1 MQGTDEVTNCP
12 DCGHQIRVDRRYV
25 TWCDKCDWNLDP
37 TTLNDPTPAW
47 RLKLEHRL
55 AESLYRELE
64 SGAVHRPGWDAARV
78 AAHLLSALILLIPLV
93 GFLTGIAL
101 LAFYRPLWFSI
112 LLSLLAFAMAFA
124 FRPRAADL
132 PENVHLVHRDE
143 APTLYAVLDEL
154 ATAVG
159 TRKVAAVAVSAEANV
174 WYQQIGWR
182 FRPVIGI
189 GLPLWAGLRPQERI
203 AILAHEL
210 GHGRHGDARSGWLVG
225 SAWSVLEGLRET
237 FSEQDFDRVKREHG
251 YDDFTG
257 ATLFSRMLNSTV
269 GVLVRGV
276 AWLLERLRLRSDQR
290 AEYLAD
296 RKAGE
301 IAGSEAAVHAL
312 ERSLLADASFRAM
325 ERALRFPTEV
335 EPLEAVRRAV
345 TEVPAREIERHV
357 RASRI
362 RETRT
367 DSTHPPTYLRARL
380 LRTRP
385 ATTAQVVLST
395 DKSRAIDR
403 ELAPAAQKVLDELR
417 AEL

>member
-1 MQGTDEVTNCP
+1 VQGTDEVTNCP

-37 TTLNDPTPAW
+37 TPLNDPTPAW

-78 AAHLLSALILLIPLV
+78 AAHLLSALILLIPLL
-93 GFLTGIAL
+93 GFLTGTAL
-101 LAFYRPLWFSI
+101 LIFYRPLWFSA
-112 LLSLLAFAMAFA
+112 LLALLAFAMAFA

-132 PENVHLVHRDE
+132 PEDVHLVHRDQ

-154 ATAVG
+154 ATAIG
-159 TRKVAAVAVSAEANV
+159 TRKVAAVAVSAEANL

-210 GHGRHGDARSGWLVG
+210 GHGRHGDARSGWLVS
-225 SAWSVLEGLRET
+225 SAWSVLEGLR
-237 FSEQDFDRVKREHG
+237 
-251 YDDFTG
+251 
-257 ATLFSRMLNSTV
+257 
-269 GVLVRGV
+269 
-276 AWLLERLRLRSDQR
+276 LRSGQR

-312 ERSLLADASFRAM
+312 ERLLLADASSRAM
-325 ERALRFPTEV
+325 ERALRFPTEI

-357 RASRI
+357 RASRT

-367 DSTHPPTYLRARL
+367 DSTHPPTYLRTRL

-385 ATTAQVVLST
+385 ATSAQVVLGT
-395 DKSRAIDR
+395 DKSRAIDQ
-403 ELAPAAQKVLDELR
+403 ELAPAAQKVLHELR
-417 AEL
+417 GEL